1 MIKKLADPEFKSE
14 QPAFQI
20 YLVSEFNV
28 FNRQYIYRVSIDSF
42 KGSFR
47 DRILIP
53 IEEADCRNVAK
64 LSLSLAEK
72 SVAVRVYASGS
83 VKFNALQM

>member
-1 MIKKLADPEFKSE
+1 MYSIGSTSIE
-14 QPAFQI
+14 
-20 YLVSEFNV
+20 
-28 FNRQYIYRVSIDSF
+28 YRLIDSF

-53 IEEADCRNVAK
+53 IEEADSRNVAK

-83 VKFNALQM
+83 MKFNALQM